1 MIGISQGKEP
11 WTTLGLASAALG
23 LALYYLHTQQSA
35 TQRDEKP
42 SQESKQARQDNDG
55 DQVSNVMD
63 PEERAYHERFM
74 REAIAMAELALK
86 TDETPVGCVFVKY
99 GEIIGRGMN
108 ETNRTLNGTRH
119 AEFVAIAGILSK
131 NPIRILNETDLY
143 VTVEPCVMCA
153 SMLRQYGIRAVY
165 FGCWNERFGG
175 TGGVLNIHSDPSV
188 DKPYPVTGG
197 IFREE
202 AIMLLRKFYVQEN
215 EKAPEPKQ
223 KKTREL
229 KTEIL
234 PMDVHQPKSTLSPAL
249 PKSAGSA
256 SNGSIPTLS
265 TLAASAS
272 TTTVAVPDL
281 SSLAISTPAPA

>member
-1 MIGISQGKEP
+1 LQYHLQ
-11 WTTLGLASAALG
+11 TLLLT
-23 LALYYLHTQQSA
+23 HQ
-35 TQRDEKP
+35 P
-42 SQESKQARQDNDG
+42 SQ
-55 DQVSNVMD
+55 
-63 PEERAYHERFM
+63 
-74 REAIAMAELALK
+74 AELALK
-86 TDETPVGCVFVKY
+86 SDETPVGCVFVKD
-99 GEIIGRGMN
+99 GDIIGRGMN

-131 NPIRILNETDLY
+131 NSISILMQTDLY

-175 TGGVLNIHSDPSV
+175 TGGVLNIHSEYVKLDFGNRASELTRHSPSV

-229 KTEIL
+229 KTEIM
-234 PMDVHQPKSTLSPAL
+234 PMDVHQPKSTPSPAIRTAANGT
-249 PKSAGSA
+249 SS
-256 SNGSIPTLS
+256 GSIPTLS
-265 TLAASAS
+265 SLAAAA
-272 TTTVAVPDL
+272 VAVPKTAITKSRPT
-281 SSLAISTPAPA
+281 SSNTALA

>member
-1 MIGISQGKEP
+1 MFGKTLWQEKEP
-11 WTTLGLASAALG
+11 WTTLLVASAALG
-23 LALYYLHTQQSA
+23 LVLYSLHTRPPPTASNS
-35 TQRDEKP
+35 KP
-42 SQESKQARQDNDG
+42 SQVDERLCQDADASDI
-55 DQVSNVMD
+55 DQFPNTMKA
-63 PEERAYHERFM
+63 EERVYHERFM

-86 TDETPVGCVFVKY
+86 SDETPVGCVFVKD

-131 NPIRILNETDLY
+131 NQVSVLNETDLY

-234 PMDVHQPKSTLSPAL
+234 PMDVHHPKPTPSPAL
-249 PKSAGSA
+249 QTS
-256 SNGSIPTLS
+256 
-265 TLAASAS
+265 SAS
-272 TTTVAVPDL
+272 TSTSSVPTVG
-281 SSLAISTPAPA
+281 TPALS

>member
-1 MIGISQGKEP
+1 MFSKPQRQAP
-11 WTTLGLASAALG
+11 WTPIVAASTALG
-23 LALYYLHTQQSA
+23 LALYYLHSRTA
-35 TQRDEKP
+35 PTTP
-42 SQESKQARQDNDG
+42 APG
-55 DQVSNVMD
+55 PTQVSEEQPCQASVAEHQSDAMN

-86 TDETPVGCVFVKY
+86 SDETPVGCVFVKD

-131 NPIRILNETDLY
+131 SPVKILNETDLY

-175 TGGVLNIHSDPSV
+175 TGGVLNIHSDPSI

-234 PMDVHQPKSTLSPAL
+234 PMDIHAPKSTPSPAL
-249 PKSAGSA
+249 P
-256 SNGSIPTLS
+256 TLPIRQPG
-265 TLAASAS
+265 
-272 TTTVAVPDL
+272 VA
-281 SSLAISTPAPA
+281 TPVLT

>member
-1 MIGISQGKEP
+1 MFRTGRLQRQEP
-11 WTTLGLASAALG
+11 WLSFALASVAVG
-23 LALYYLHTQQSA
+23 LTLYFHKRSPPSA
-35 TQRDEKP
+35 PSASQADEQP
-42 SQESKQARQDNDG
+42 CQAPDADHKLNAM
-55 DQVSNVMD
+55 N

-86 TDETPVGCVFVKY
+86 SDETPVGCVFVRD

-131 NPIRILNETDLY
+131 HPIKTLEETDLY

-153 SMLRQYGIRAVY
+153 SMLRQYGVRGVY

-175 TGGVLNIHSDPSV
+175 TGGVLNIHSDPSI

-234 PMDVHQPKSTLSPAL
+234 PMDIHAPKSTPSPAL
-249 PKSAGSA
+249 PTPPLTKSAV
-256 SNGSIPTLS
+256 PT
-265 TLAASAS
+265 TL
-272 TTTVAVPDL
+272 L
-281 SSLAISTPAPA
+281 TPALP

>member
-1 MIGISQGKEP
+1 MLGTLRGKEP
-11 WTTLGLASAALG
+11 WTPFVVAMSAALG
-23 LALYYLHTQQSA
+23 LGLYVLHRFQ
-35 TQRDEKP
+35 TQRSPSHSDEFASQPVDKP
-42 SQESKQARQDNDG
+42 HCQDQ
-55 DQVSNVMD
+55 DQDQDRAVLAMD
-63 PEERAYHERFM
+63 PKERALHEGFM

-86 TDETPVGCVFVKY
+86 SDETPVGCVFVKD

-119 AEFVAIAGILSK
+119 AEFVAIASILSK
-131 NPIRILNETDLY
+131 HPISILNETDLY

-153 SMLRQYGIRAVY
+153 SMLRQYGIKAVY

-175 TGGVLNIHSDPSV
+175 TGGVLNVHCDPSV

-234 PMDVHQPKSTLSPAL
+234 PMDVHQPKSTPPPVLRAP
-249 PKSAGSA
+249 P
-256 SNGSIPTLS
+256 
-265 TLAASAS
+265 
-272 TTTVAVPDL
+272 VAVPNI
-281 SSLAISTPAPA
+281 AISSASSRLLA

>member
-1 MIGISQGKEP
+1 
-11 WTTLGLASAALG
+11 
-23 LALYYLHTQQSA
+23 
-35 TQRDEKP
+35 
-42 SQESKQARQDNDG
+42 
-55 DQVSNVMD
+55 
-63 PEERAYHERFM
+63 
-74 REAIAMAELALK
+74 
-86 TDETPVGCVFVKY
+86 
-99 GEIIGRGMN
+99 MN

-131 NPIRILNETDLY
+131 NPIKILNETDLY

-175 TGGVLNIHSDPSV
+175 TGGVLNIHSEYVIALQSRCYLTLIIPSPSI

-234 PMDVHQPKSTLSPAL
+234 PMDIHAPKSTPSPAL
-249 PKSAGSA
+249 PAPPATK
-256 SNGSIPTLS
+256 
-265 TLAASAS
+265 S
-272 TTTVAVPDL
+272 TTL
-281 SSLAISTPAPA
+281 TPALS

>member
-1 MIGISQGKEP
+1 MFTRARQEP
-11 WTTLGLASAALG
+11 WVTAVVASGALG
-23 LALYYLHTQQSA
+23 LALYYLLARRPLSA
-35 TQRDEKP
+35 STSKEP
-42 SQESKQARQDNDG
+42 SQREQPSQSSTTDFVADDMSSE
-55 DQVSNVMD
+55 D
-63 PEERAYHERFM
+63 RAYHERFM
-74 REAIAMAELALK
+74 REAIGMAELALK
-86 TDETPVGCVFVKY
+86 SDETPVGCVFVKD

-131 NPIRILNETDLY
+131 APLSILNETDLY

-175 TGGVLNIHSDPSV
+175 TGGVLNMHSDV

-234 PMDVHQPKSTLSPAL
+234 PMDIHAPKSTPSPAL
-249 PKSAGSA
+249 PQVKPA
-256 SNGSIPTLS
+256 PPKPL
-265 TLAASAS
+265 
-272 TTTVAVPDL
+272 VAVPYIPGL
-281 SSLAISTPAPA
+281 TAATAAP

>member
-1 MIGISQGKEP
+1 MTGTLQGKES
-11 WTTLGLASAALG
+11 WKALVLASAALG
-23 LALYYLHTQQSA
+23 LGLYYLHAQQPA
-35 TQRDEKP
+35 TTNNQP
-42 SQESKQARQDNDG
+42 NPPQVIQEERQDNEAIHAPDA
-55 DQVSNVMD
+55 MD
-63 PEERAYHERFM
+63 PEERAYHEGFM
-74 REAIAMAELALK
+74 REAIAMAELAL
-86 TDETPVGCVFVKY
+86 TSDETPVGCVFVKD
-99 GEIIGRGMN
+99 GDVIGRGMN

-131 NPIRILNETDLY
+131 HPISILNETDLY

-234 PMDVHQPKSTLSPAL
+234 PMDVHQPKSAPSPA
-249 PKSAGSA
+249 A
-256 SNGSIPTLS
+256 SRPPTNSTSTGSIPTLS
-265 TLAASAS
+265 
-272 TTTVAVPDL
+272 
-281 SSLAISTPAPA
+281 SLAKTAVPAPAQARPTSGATAFA

>member
-1 MIGISQGKEP
+1 
-11 WTTLGLASAALG
+11 
-23 LALYYLHTQQSA
+23 
-35 TQRDEKP
+35 
-42 SQESKQARQDNDG
+42 
-55 DQVSNVMD
+55 MD
-63 PEERAYHERFM
+63 PEERAYHEGFM

-86 TDETPVGCVFVKY
+86 SDETPVGCVFVKD
-99 GEIIGRGMN
+99 GEVIGRGMN

-131 NPIRILNETDLY
+131 HPISILNETDLY

-234 PMDVHQPKSTLSPAL
+234 PMDVHQPKSTPSPAIRT
-249 PKSAGSA
+249 PVNATST
-256 SNGSIPTLS
+256 GSIPTLS
-265 TLAASAS
+265 SLATSAAAAAVAVPKTVFPPPAQSRPTSAS
-272 TTTVAVPDL
+272 TA
-281 SSLAISTPAPA
+281 LA

>member
-1 MIGISQGKEP
+1 
-11 WTTLGLASAALG
+11 
-23 LALYYLHTQQSA
+23 
-35 TQRDEKP
+35 
-42 SQESKQARQDNDG
+42 
-55 DQVSNVMD
+55 MD
-63 PEERAYHERFM
+63 PEERAYHEGFM

-86 TDETPVGCVFVKY
+86 SDETPVGCVFVKD
-99 GEIIGRGMN
+99 GHIIGRGMN

-131 NPIRILNETDLY
+131 HPISILNETDLY

-175 TGGVLNIHSDPSV
+175 TGGVLNIHSDV

-234 PMDVHQPKSTLSPAL
+234 PMDVHQPKSTPSLAVRTPLTS
-249 PKSAGSA
+249 SST
-256 SNGSIPTLS
+256 GSIPTLS
-265 TLAASAS
+265 SLAASA
-272 TTTVAVPDL
+272 VAVPKT
-281 SSLAISTPAPA
+281 SIPMPARSYPVTATSALA